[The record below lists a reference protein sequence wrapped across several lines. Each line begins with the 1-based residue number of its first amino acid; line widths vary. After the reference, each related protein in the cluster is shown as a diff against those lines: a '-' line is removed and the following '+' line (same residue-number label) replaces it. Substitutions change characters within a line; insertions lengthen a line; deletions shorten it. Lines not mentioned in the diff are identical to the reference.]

1 MRRLTLILS
10 CVLLGGLV
18 RARAQTAMDVM
29 AATSTA
35 EELNMAGQARGVTRS
50 AISTVFGGTQPANAP
65 AAGAAPAAA
74 PAAGAPPAVGA
85 WDAATAPVGGAT
97 AGGAAAG
104 APAGNGATAADAR
117 RDPFRPFT
125 LSLHADVEETEIV
138 SPLQRY
144 ELPQLRLAGVV
155 LAMRPPR
162 AMLQDN
168 AGMGFIVTP
177 GTPIGRRH
185 GVVKAIEPR
194 RIVVEEQVLDY
205 YGNQQPKD
213 VVIEMPQEDKHDD
226 KAQEKP

>member
-1 MRRLTLILS
+1 MLL
-10 CVLLGGLV
+10 CVLLGGV
-18 RARAQTAMDVM
+18 TRAAAQTAMDVM

-35 EELNMAGQARGVTRS
+35 EELNMAGQARSVTHS
-50 AISTVFGGTQPANAP
+50 AINTVFGGTQPANAASPP
-65 AAGAAPAAA
+65 AAGGAPAAPAA
-74 PAAGAPPAVGA
+74 GA
-85 WDAATAPVGGAT
+85 WDAATAPGGA
-97 AGGAAAG
+97 APVDAAPGGAAA
-104 APAGNGATAADAR
+104 NGAAAPGAADAR

-125 LSLHADVEETEIV
+125 LSLHADVEETEIL

-205 YGNQQPKD
+205 YGNPQPKD
-213 VVIEMPQEDKHDD
+213 VVIEMPQEDKRDD